1 MCSLFAGFL
10 CEILSCIFSIMR
22 LLSLTVTM
30 NLLLLLI
37 ACGTY
42 LAESSIETF
51 DDITELSGKNFDSY
65 LKEHDTF
72 VMFYAPW

>member
-10 CEILSCIFSIMR
+10 YKILICICSILR

>member
-1 MCSLFAGFL
+1 
-10 CEILSCIFSIMR
+10 MR

>member
-10 CEILSCIFSIMR
+10 YEILICIFSILR
-22 LLSLTVTM
+22 LLSITVTM
-30 NLLLLLI
+30 NRLLLLI

>member
-1 MCSLFAGFL
+1 MKPNTCVAYLQGSYLY
-10 CEILSCIFSIMR
+10 FSILR
-22 LLSLTVTM
+22 LLSLTVIM
-30 NLLLLLI
+30 NRLLLLI